1 VAGCPELAADPR
13 FAKNA
18 DRVRHRETLVP
29 LLAERLRL
37 RPRAEWLASLE
48 AAKVP
53 CGPINDLDDV
63 FADPQVQA
71 RQMTTSVAH
80 PFNDH
85 LMLVNSPM
93 KLSAT
98 PVTLRRAPPLLG
110 QHTDEVL
117 REIGIDDDRLRT
129 LRERHVI

>member
-1 VAGCPELAADPR
+1 
-13 FAKNA
+13 
-18 DRVRHRETLVP
+18 
-29 LLAERLRL
+29 
-37 RPRAEWLASLE
+37 
-48 AAKVP
+48 
-53 CGPINDLDDV
+53 
-63 FADPQVQA
+63 
-71 RQMTTSVAH
+71 
-80 PFNDH
+80 
-85 LMLVNSPM
+85 MLVNSPM